1 MQDISIISLAVTAV
15 LVLGCLYLALSPLFR
30 KETYTKVMTQDQD
43 NAQMKKTLFSTL
55 NEIEFEYKM
64 DKLSTADYQA
74 LKQQY
79 ESQIA
84 AIMKEEEQLP
94 DKKIDSDLMAEVENE
109 INAAIKSYKQKKE
122 EGK

>member
-1 MQDISIISLAVTAV
+1 MHDISIISLAVTAV
-15 LVLGCLYLALSPLFR
+15 LVLGCFYLIFAPLFR
-30 KETYTKVMTQDQD
+30 RETPAKVITQDQD
-43 NAQMKKTLFSTL
+43 SSQMKKTLLSTL

-64 DKLSTADYQA
+64 DKLSNADYKL

-79 ESQIA
+79 ESQVA
-84 AIMKEEEQLP
+84 AIMKEEEEFA

-109 INAAIKSYKQKKE
+109 IEAAIKSHKQKKE